1 MIIPK
6 LGLLKLCILFEQK
19 SWHCIRLFFLFTLL
33 VNCIGLTYAQ
43 QTSVPLSIRVGVI
56 PSENLFEEHQ
66 ADKNGA
72 VTYSAISMTIS
83 PKYQNTPGGFTVSSS
98 VIQLKLSVK
107 SFAMMKSISAVTRLR
122 RKMKRRRHRSL
133 LPIMPAQ
140 NASACMYPVTA
151 PRFSSM
157 E

>member
-72 VTYSAISMTIS
+72 VTYSGYFYDYLAEISKHTGWLYSFVKCDSTETLREKLRNDEIDIGCD
-83 PKYQNTPGGFTVSSS
+83 PFTEENEE
-98 VIQLKLSVK
+98 
-107 SFAMMKSISAVTRLR
+107 TT
-122 RKMKRRRHRSL
+122 
-133 LPIMPAQ
+133 
-140 NASACMYPVTA
+140 ASEFITYHAGTKCIGMYVPSNR
-151 PRFSSM
+151 P
-157 E
+157 